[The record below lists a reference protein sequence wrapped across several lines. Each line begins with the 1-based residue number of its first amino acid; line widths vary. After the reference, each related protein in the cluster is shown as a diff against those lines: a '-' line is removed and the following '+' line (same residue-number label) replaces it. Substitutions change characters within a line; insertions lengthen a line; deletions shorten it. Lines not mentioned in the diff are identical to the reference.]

1 MAMHCPRCL
10 TEYRDGFAECADCHV
25 PLAPGLP
32 PPPSTEEHDVD
43 LVTVLESSDP
53 FVMNLG
59 KATLEDAGI
68 EYVISGD
75 DSQERGLTGMTPAG
89 AMAERLQVDS
99 ACADEPRSVLAPLL
113 NPEPLPEEEQA
124 ESGE

>member
-1 MAMHCPRCL
+1 MR
-10 TEYRDGFAECADCHV
+10 TS
-25 PLAPGLP
+25 
-32 PPPSTEEHDVD
+32 STAV
-43 LVTVLESSDP
+43 
-53 FVMNLG
+53 
-59 KATLEDAGI
+59 A
-68 EYVISGD
+68 
-75 DSQERGLTGMTPAG
+75 LTGMTPAG

>member
-1 MAMHCPRCL
+1 
-10 TEYRDGFAECADCHV
+10 
-25 PLAPGLP
+25 
-32 PPPSTEEHDVD
+32 
-43 LVTVLESSDP
+43 
-53 FVMNLG
+53 MNLG

-99 ACADEPRSVLAPLL
+99 ACADEARSVLAPLL